1 MWYCS
6 QSNVNPIY
14 FFLTYIDII
23 GEEVRKKILPVD
35 DSVTLINRSSK
46 VESFWSCFKSRSPE
60 LSRVLIIWYV
70 HPLTKRKHLNSMLFI
85 VINFQHCRGG
95 GGGGFL
101 IAVMPLLIAS
111 KIACQRLFQLS
122 DPGVPRTFVVDY
134 SSYTVPYVNTRVL
147 MSLISI
153 KTQVISD
160 MNCAASVIP
169 LTLWDPLVTLSSYS
183 GFVVVKI
190 SLILSSRTEVKIKM
204 WYYRKLVSW
213 KILIS

>member
-1 MWYCS
+1 M
-6 QSNVNPIY
+6 
-14 FFLTYIDII
+14 
-23 GEEVRKKILPVD
+23 
-35 DSVTLINRSSK
+35 
-46 VESFWSCFKSRSPE
+46 
-60 LSRVLIIWYV
+60 
-70 HPLTKRKHLNSMLFI
+70 
-85 VINFQHCRGG
+85 
-95 GGGGFL
+95 FL
-101 IAVMPLLIAS
+101 IAVMPLLTAS
-111 KIACQRLFQLS
+111 RIACQRLFQLS

-134 SSYTVPYVNTRVL
+134 SSYNVPNVNTRVL

-169 LTLWDPLVTLSSYS
+169 TLWDPVVTLSSYS